1 MLYRVIIRKY
11 DTCHNQLHEDSYFW
25 GKCNHTRCKH
35 FYWKFQPSL
44 SFDRVVP
51 HSVKHLVHVASG
63 VDILIMSVCQ
73 TSCESKIIIT
83 SLVPRLHMK
92 HISHGDWLS
101 VLCRLHQ
108 TELTIVSSNLS
119 DQTISG
125 QIVYVPGQ
133 ISECPYIL
141 LCPPR
146 VHNIII
152 VIVMHSCVHTF
163 RKQLLL
169 WYVQCFTALL
179 QYPVSMVL
187 TVWANQQAGCSAV
200 RLVGTVVTWCCKTA
214 VI

>member
-1 MLYRVIIRKY
+1 MILVTINCMRTHISGGNATTQDVSIF
-11 DTCHNQLHEDSYFW
+11 TENF
-25 GKCNHTRCKH
+25 NHRC
-35 FYWKFQPSL
+35 PL
-44 SFDRVVP
+44 IECMVP

-125 QIVYVPGQ
+125 QIVYVSGQ

-152 VIVMHSCVHTF
+152 VIRVMSSCTHASTHSENSYCYGMYSV
-163 RKQLLL
+163 
-169 WYVQCFTALL
+169 L
-179 QYPVSMVL
+179 QHYC
-187 TVWANQQAGCSAV
+187 NIQSA
-200 RLVGTVVTWCCKTA
+200 WC
-214 VI
+214 